1 MDGPRDLQNRNIV
14 TDVGKKFMVTRLKR
28 GVWRINWE
36 IRTDI
41 YTVLHIQQ
49 TTKEDLLCSTGW
61 GMTRTTEDE
70 MTGWHHWLDRH
81 EFEQVPG
88 VGDGQGSLV
97 WYSPWGCKKVR
108 HDWVTELN
116 WTQQSD
122 KFSVGKFQVP
132 TCIFQF
138 LVRKWELRLL
148 AFSVFLSHSQVF

>member
-1 MDGPRDLQNRNIV
+1 MRASRALC
-14 TDVGKKFMVTRLKR
+14 
-28 GVWRINWE
+28 
-36 IRTDI
+36 I
-41 YTVLHIQQ
+41 YTH
-49 TTKEDLLCSTGW
+49 KELTHWKRPWCWVRLRVGGEGGDRGW
-61 GMTRTTEDE
+61 DGWMASPTQWTWVEDE
-70 MTGWHHWLDRH
+70 MVGWHHQLNGH